1 MTQSATPVWVEM
13 AILFAL
19 VLVWFYLVTSLF
31 RRLRTDHHAKFVEM
45 GEPSLFVNNSPRTS
59 FLLLRFLFR
68 REDKELRPS
77 PYKAHKDNARLLLYL
92 RAAISRSICDYI
104 CIGEL
109 ALNGS

>member
-68 REDKELRPS
+68 REDKELGDRALTKLTKTMLVFFFI
-77 PYKAHKDNARLLLYL
+77 YVLLFLGVFVTIYVW
-92 RAAISRSICDYI
+92 A
-104 CIGEL
+104 
-109 ALNGS
+109 NWH